1 MFSEITKEKIQVEKI
16 NIDKECQILRM
27 IKAKIKDTFPDDIEI
42 RSIATILHSF
52 YNGVENIICLIL
64 KGYNEKLPND
74 LNWHKTI
81 LNNIS
86 NKTLQRD
93 FSITEELKENLEN
106 YLAFRHFFRH
116 SYGFQL
122 DWELLS
128 ELVNNMELV
137 WENFVNEIKELM

>member
-1 MFSEITKEKIQVEKI
+1 
-16 NIDKECQILRM
+16 M
-27 IKAKIKDTFPDDIEI
+27 IKAKINDTLPDDIEI

-64 KGYNEKLPND
+64 KGYNENLPND

-86 NKTLQRD
+86 NKTPQRD
-93 FSITEELKENLEN
+93 FSISEELKENLEN

-122 DWELLS
+122 DWDLLS
-128 ELVNNMELV
+128 ELFGRIL
-137 WENFVNEIKELM
+137 